1 MKRPLDVILSTCMII
16 LSLPVSLPI
25 ALAIK
30 IEDGGPIFYRQERWG
45 RNGKRFRAYKFR
57 TMVANSDQEFG
68 LKQATENDPR
78 ITRVGRIL
86 RAMGL
91 DELPQ
96 LLNAFRQIAL
106 LV

>member
-1 MKRPLDVILSTCMII
+1 MLI

-25 ALAIK
+25 AFAIK
-30 IEDGGPIFYRQERWG
+30 MEDGDPAFYRQERWRG
-45 RNGKRFRAYKFR
+45 NGTRFRAYKFR

-78 ITRVGRIL
+78 ITKVGQVL

-96 LLNAFRQIAL
+96 ILNILRG
-106 LV
+106 